1 MRDQEVSAGER
12 IPGSAYFRAFC
23 SCCGEAMRVT
33 SERVIMT
40 TLYCERC
47 EGCHRIPGAGSKLTP
62 RQAIG
67 SVKTR
72 S

>member
-47 EGCHRIPGAGSKLTP
+47 EGCHRIPGAGFKLTP